1 MSQKLSVEERD
12 DSLPELSMENYSL
25 FREKYKEYALTCG
38 SAGNII
44 ITGIDEVMRIPRRN
58 MRVMHM
64 VPDPNNPGQDI
75 EVENPAGALVYENTA
90 RGDSQFE
97 RYEKKYE
104 ELMNGKK
111 KLMFKLLSKAD
122 TTVKSALTTSPG
134 YQQLFDTFDI
144 HGLWNLTEQVCLG
157 RGAISVYAVIVRL
170 LHLRQDGLYNT
181 YEKDFKRMRADL
193 MAQGTAI
200 EVLERIF
207 NALFILGLNQEQ
219 FKEKLTAIY
228 GTRNWPNID
237 ALSAELHIFAEST
250 QRMMELRKDNN
261 EGKILAHGVTADDTR
276 PRRQCWNC
284 GSYEHQKWKCDKPPK
299 TCTRCGGSGHMEKF
313 CRVSPTG
320 DMKDMKMASRPVN
333 QVERA
338 GDSERGGR
346 GRGRGGGG
354 GRGSKPMKSNRAN
367 SRARLMKKV
376 LAHLITAEEDDEEE
390 EVRAENLE
398 YGDEKD
404 FITAEDD
411 QYDDDVKYTAHP
423 TTCFDVEENVA
434 KKPSNLWV
442 AALATGVSKKRY
454 AIDSCCRGAHVVT
467 SPDILAKRLDT
478 ANWSKMPTVEG
489 IAPGHTLETTEV
501 GTIAAIDGKAL
512 VTPDAGANLLSLME
526 IIKHNDGTFHGDREN
541 FIVRDGA
548 NNVILHAKNVGDE
561 FWSVG
566 EEDLSQNVS
575 AFVNGVEIPLIP
587 EREGQLLDEPPL
599 HTQEVG
605 DDGHPLLNQERMIAE
620 VHTHITA
627 EERARAK
634 EAFGLCKLLRHPGDE
649 YLIQA
654 LKNGVFTS
662 THLTAQDLR
671 NARTLYG
678 PCQACREGKMVAP
691 TEQQSL
697 TEPARKIGD
706 RVHTDLIILEGK
718 SVGDNTVILLSVDE
732 KTSYIVAVPCPGKGE
747 KSIREAGL
755 QTVSDFNSQG
765 HVVRHMIC
773 DDENSLGVLR
783 KHLGPLGIEVTS
795 TPAGLHEKRVE
806 RTIRTI
812 KEKRNAMLCGLWYEL
827 PPQLEAES
835 YMDAITWLNRMPNS
849 TTGSYSTPQMLFARD
864 GRKTFVPRYHFGQI
878 GLFYDKKDEANQ
890 RSIYGIFLG
899 YGPTQNYLRCYNP
912 LMKTVT
918 SKRKFDPLRGCPA
931 VWNLKTRFRS
941 RKPRAQQTPQALP
954 MPAPTPASNAPIQR
968 LQQPS
973 QQPAIATSA
982 PTRSEGAATLHVPR
996 SSTACDAISQ
1006 TQAPTRHSEGDGHAA
1021 SGARQQQQ
1029 LRESATDMLFSN
1041 DASVEPPRSARQTHR
1056 PDPLLQLPKPKR
1068 WNDDVNAFV
1077 SKRSDTA
1084 EHIGTKPFSV
1094 LAMKTS
1100 LNAALQN
1107 KDRRQAILKAIDA
1120 EIDNLEQPGVLE
1132 PTRPQHI
1139 PTELRRHIINV
1150 YMFHKEKY
1158 KADGTFDK
1166 DKMRL
1171 VLLSNLRDPDTIGD
1185 SFSPT
1190 VNPISVM
1197 TQLNIAALKKG
1208 TVVAAYDIKG
1218 AFLLTPMQEGTRMF
1232 IRVGPDVAEHWIRRC
1247 PHRLKWVHDDGCL
1260 YFELKR
1266 YVYGLHEAP
1275 NQFNS
1280 YLDKILK
1287 ESGFTPTRA
1296 DPCLYTKSTRD
1307 GIIILST
1314 HVDDMLLTCPHVKW
1328 RTWFESV
1335 CEKYFTLVKQY
1346 DNISYLGIQ
1355 INQNTN
1361 TGHITLNQHGYLTS
1375 VLKKYGFDKLHK
1387 FPTLPAVESLVS
1399 SQPHAKSAD
1408 KKKFLSLVMSLMYL
1422 ARFTRPDIHFAVS
1435 YLATKCK
1442 SPTTVDQQHLERI
1455 LRYLAGTPYEGL
1467 CFRSD
1472 IPFKPSISADASHHL
1487 YPEGHGQEGMVISN
1501 GSSPVA
1507 VRSAKMKL
1515 MTRSS
1520 AESELVT
1527 LENASTYAV
1536 WYVTLLED
1544 LGMSNQRPI
1553 TILQDNKSTI
1563 IMAIQGATFRRTKH
1577 LIGRQSYVR
1586 ERIQNGDIQL
1596 QYQASATMVAD
1607 IMTKPTPLA
1616 TFQRLKK
1623 QLHMVTIGQSKIQQ

>member
-1 MSQKLSVEERD
+1 
-12 DSLPELSMENYSL
+12 
-25 FREKYKEYALTCG
+25 
-38 SAGNII
+38 
-44 ITGIDEVMRIPRRN
+44 
-58 MRVMHM
+58 
-64 VPDPNNPGQDI
+64 
-75 EVENPAGALVYENTA
+75 
-90 RGDSQFE
+90 
-97 RYEKKYE
+97 
-104 ELMNGKK
+104 
-111 KLMFKLLSKAD
+111 
-122 TTVKSALTTSPG
+122 
-134 YQQLFDTFDI
+134 
-144 HGLWNLTEQVCLG
+144 
-157 RGAISVYAVIVRL
+157 
-170 LHLRQDGLYNT
+170 
-181 YEKDFKRMRADL
+181 
-193 MAQGTAI
+193 
-200 EVLERIF
+200 
-207 NALFILGLNQEQ
+207 
-219 FKEKLTAIY
+219 
-228 GTRNWPNID
+228 
-237 ALSAELHIFAEST
+237 
-250 QRMMELRKDNN
+250 
-261 EGKILAHGVTADDTR
+261 
-276 PRRQCWNC
+276 
-284 GSYEHQKWKCDKPPK
+284 
-299 TCTRCGGSGHMEKF
+299 
-313 CRVSPTG
+313 
-320 DMKDMKMASRPVN
+320 
-333 QVERA
+333 
-338 GDSERGGR
+338 
-346 GRGRGGGG
+346 
-354 GRGSKPMKSNRAN
+354 
-367 SRARLMKKV
+367 
-376 LAHLITAEEDDEEE
+376 
-390 EVRAENLE
+390 
-398 YGDEKD
+398 
-404 FITAEDD
+404 
-411 QYDDDVKYTAHP
+411 
-423 TTCFDVEENVA
+423 
-434 KKPSNLWV
+434 
-442 AALATGVSKKRY
+442 
-454 AIDSCCRGAHVVT
+454 
-467 SPDILAKRLDT
+467 
-478 ANWSKMPTVEG
+478 
-489 IAPGHTLETTEV
+489 
-501 GTIAAIDGKAL
+501 
-512 VTPDAGANLLSLME
+512 
-526 IIKHNDGTFHGDREN
+526 
-541 FIVRDGA
+541 
-548 NNVILHAKNVGDE
+548 
-561 FWSVG
+561 
-566 EEDLSQNVS
+566 
-575 AFVNGVEIPLIP
+575 
-587 EREGQLLDEPPL
+587 
-599 HTQEVG
+599 
-605 DDGHPLLNQERMIAE
+605 
-620 VHTHITA
+620 
-627 EERARAK
+627 
-634 EAFGLCKLLRHPGDE
+634 
-649 YLIQA
+649 
-654 LKNGVFTS
+654 
-662 THLTAQDLR
+662 
-671 NARTLYG
+671 
-678 PCQACREGKMVAP
+678 MVAP

-697 TEPARKIGD
+697 TEPARHVGD

-718 SVGDNTVILLSVDE
+718 SSGDNTVILLSVDE

-755 QTVSDFNSQG
+755 QTISDFNSQG

-773 DDENSLGVLR
+773 DDENSLGVLK

-849 TTGSYSTPQMLFARD
+849 TTGPYSTPQMLFARN
-864 GRKTFVPRYHFGQI
+864 GGKTFVPRYHFGQI
-878 GLFYDKKDEANQ
+878 GLFYDKKDEAHQ

-941 RKPRAQQTPQALP
+941 RKPRAQQTPPAL
-954 MPAPTPASNAPIQR
+954 PAPTPTPASAAPIQH

-973 QQPAIATSA
+973 YQSRGASTA
-982 PTRSEGAATLHVPR
+982 PSCSEGAAALRVPH
-996 SSTACDAISQ
+996 SVPSAAAVDHPLPSH
-1006 TQAPTRHSEGDGHAA
+1006 APTRHSEGDE
-1021 SGARQQQQ
+1021 QQQQ
-1029 LRESATDMLFSN
+1029 HRMGTTDVLSSHDVAVES
-1041 DASVEPPRSARQTHR
+1041 PRSVRQSHR
-1056 PDPLLQLPKPKR
+1056 PDPLLQLPKPKKR
-1068 WNDDVNAFV
+1068 NDDSNAFV
-1077 SKRSDTA
+1077 SKLSGA
-1084 EHIGTKPFSV
+1084 SEHLGTRPFSV

-1100 LNAALQN
+1100 LKAALQN
-1107 KDRRQAILKAIDA
+1107 KDRRQAILNAIDA

-1197 TQLNIAALKKG
+1197 TQLNIAAVRKG

-1218 AFLLTPMQEGTRMF
+1218 AFLLTPMREGTRMF

-1247 PHRLKWVHDDGCL
+1247 PHRLKWLHDDGCL

-1275 NQFNS
+1275 SQFNS
-1280 YLDKILK
+1280 HLDKILK
-1287 ESGFTPTRA
+1287 ENGFAPTRA
-1296 DPCLYTKSTRD
+1296 DPCMYTKSTRD

-1328 RTWFESV
+1328 RTWFERE

-1355 INQNTN
+1355 INQNRSS
-1361 TGHITLNQHGYLTS
+1361 GHITLNQHGYLTS
-1375 VLKKYGFDKLHK
+1375 VLKKYGFDKLQK
-1387 FPTLPAVESLVS
+1387 FPTLPAVESVVN
-1399 SQPHAKSAD
+1399 SQSHAKPAD

-1442 SPTTVDQQHLERI
+1442 SPSMVDQQHLERV
-1455 LRYLAGTPYEGL
+1455 LRYLAGTQYEGL

-1472 IPFKPSISADASHHL
+1472 IPFKPSMSADASHHL

-1596 QYQASATMVAD
+1596 QYHASATMVAD

-1623 QLHMVTIGQSKIQQ
+1623 QLYMVTIGQSRIQQ